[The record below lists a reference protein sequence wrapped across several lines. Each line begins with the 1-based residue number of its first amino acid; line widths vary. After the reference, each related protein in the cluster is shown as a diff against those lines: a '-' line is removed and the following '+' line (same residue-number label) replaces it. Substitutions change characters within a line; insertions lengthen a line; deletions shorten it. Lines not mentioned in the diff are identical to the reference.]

1 MQANID
7 PQLNSR
13 YKSEQMRKVL
23 AASLSLFRLAFIT
36 NGGVRSPYFY
46 ESEHAIVFPPCS
58 DTEGTGMETITQV
71 LAQAKPH
78 LIVDSTKCFVFPLA
92 EERGALLSWGPSRKH
107 WVTLHYDP
115 STQIATVIDS
125 RPTLVSYWYI
135 CQPIH
140 NFLNAGLMALD
151 LPPVQK
157 FNVVYQGIQHDDI
170 RCGPWT
176 AANIEGLACGRTLET
191 QLTYFTAQDSE
202 GIVQHHI
209 ARLYHN
215 KSQPY
220 RSLRDVP
227 SSDPITVAYEDDYA
241 LVSLF
246 NVAAVTHP
254 HLSGETS
261 REGPEI
267 SNEEEQQAFI
277 DFDSDQ
283 DCGCTISKDLPGYM
297 ESLVASVPDVVT
309 MVLPQETDHT
319 VQLADRPR
327 VLKTLHY
334 ELTHSFASGAVNTIT
349 PSSSSSAQ
357 IFTPSIETV
366 RIENPGLHSGFQ
378 LNTGYKSSAPLQQ
391 TLLQLSSMVT
401 KKKMIIGIPQKSA
414 HGGNTPPSSSF
425 HLKFM
430 SGLMLLGGLSLML
443 ALLLCVPSIASS
455 MVVTMALGS
464 ATSKVALGAGVVSGF
479 SFVACG
485 FLFYSYPKPV
495 VDQSIVND
503 LLQKGMARLYE
514 KFPPPNPRGADRG
527 AHSLNYVVV

>member
-23 AASLSLFRLAFIT
+23 AASLRLFPSTFIT

-78 LIVDSTKCFVFPLA
+78 LGHASKCFLFPLA
-92 EERGALLSWGPSRKH
+92 EERGAFLSWGPSRKH

-125 RPTLVSYWYI
+125 RPTLVSYWYM
-135 CQPIH
+135 CQPIQD
-140 NFLNAGLMALD
+140 FLNAGLIALD
-151 LPPVQK
+151 LPPVKK

-176 AANIEGLACGRTLET
+176 AANIEGLAYGRTLET

-209 ARLYHN
+209 DRLYHN

-227 SSDPITVAYEDDYA
+227 SSDVITVEEEDDYA
-241 LVSLF
+241 VVSF
-246 NVAAVTHP
+246 DSVAAVTPP
-254 HLSGETS
+254 HLSGQTS
-261 REGPEI
+261 RERSEV
-267 SNEEEQQAFI
+267 SSEEDLEQQEPINFNSDMDDDDAISEDLSGDI
-277 DFDSDQ
+277 DILVESNQ
-283 DCGCTISKDLPGYM
+283 DVGM
-297 ESLVASVPDVVT
+297 MVP
-309 MVLPQETDHT
+309 PQETDHT
-319 VQLADRPR
+319 VQLAERRR
-327 VLKTLHY
+327 VLETVHS
-334 ELTHSFASGAVNTIT
+334 ELRHSFASGAVNTNT
-349 PSSSSSAQ
+349 PSSSSSSQ
-357 IFTPSIETV
+357 ILTPSIETV
-366 RIENPGLHSGFQ
+366 RIENLGLHSDLQ
-378 LNTGYKSSAPLQQ
+378 LNVDSESSAPSR
-391 TLLQLSSMVT
+391 TMLQLNPGISGSMV
-401 KKKMIIGIPQKSA
+401 KEKPMIRGIPQKWT

-425 HLKFM
+425 HLQFM
-430 SGLMLLGGLSLML
+430 SGLTLLGGLSLML

-464 ATSKVALGAGVVSGF
+464 ATSKVAFGAGVVSGL
-479 SFVACG
+479 SFVTCG
-485 FLFYSYPKPV
+485 LLFYSYPKPV
-495 VDQSIVND
+495 ADKSIVTE
-503 LLQKGMARLYE
+503 LFPKGM
-514 KFPPPNPRGADRG
+514 GI
-527 AHSLNYVVV
+527 V